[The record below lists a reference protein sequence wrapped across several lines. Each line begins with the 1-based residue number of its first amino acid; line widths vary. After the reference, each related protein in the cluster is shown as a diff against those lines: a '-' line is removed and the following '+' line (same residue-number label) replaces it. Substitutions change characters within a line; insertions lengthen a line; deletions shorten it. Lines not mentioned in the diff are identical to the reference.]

1 MILTREEEAM
11 ATGKYGSGMEKCIA
25 FLIKYG
31 EAFGADKLVKVANA
45 HVFNAFPLDLLED
58 LTEGVNQAETFTT
71 IHPFMSLCDP
81 LSYEKMGISKEHCI
95 RRNSDHAKRSEIY
108 GRLGFFKTYTC
119 VPMYIGNFLKKG
131 DYVSW
136 FGSSTQL
143 FVNSIVGAKQNRD
156 GAVVNM
162 AIALTGRAPN
172 WGLFLDKNRH
182 AEVLFDI
189 KDLDTAS
196 LTTTDYG
203 AIGYY
208 IGSIA
213 QERNVAINGLSR
225 DIVLDR
231 IKYLLHPIST
241 SGAVSIC
248 HLVGITP
255 EAPDLKT
262 ALGHK
267 QPKEEVHVRVEEI
280 KKTKEKF
287 YSESEQIDLVILGC
301 PHCSL
306 QELKKIAS
314 LLENRQ
320 VGSNQGLWIGT
331 AHQLYD
337 LAETMGYAK
346 TIDKANG
353 IISRSCMATIPDC
366 AIPDGVHTV
375 ATNSFK
381 TAHYIS
387 IISNYRIR
395 VVVGEVENC
404 INAAISGNW
413 EGGY

>member
-156 GAVVNM
+156 GVVVNM

-189 KDLDTAS
+189 K
-196 LTTTDYG
+196 
-203 AIGYY
+203 
-208 IGSIA
+208 
-213 QERNVAINGLSR
+213 
-225 DIVLDR
+225 
-231 IKYLLHPIST
+231 H
-241 SGAVSIC
+241 
-248 HLVGITP
+248 
-255 EAPDLKT
+255 
-262 ALGHK
+262 
-267 QPKEEVHVRVEEI
+267 
-280 KKTKEKF
+280 
-287 YSESEQIDLVILGC
+287 
-301 PHCSL
+301 
-306 QELKKIAS
+306 
-314 LLENRQ
+314 
-320 VGSNQGLWIGT
+320 
-331 AHQLYD
+331 
-337 LAETMGYAK
+337 
-346 TIDKANG
+346 
-353 IISRSCMATIPDC
+353 
-366 AIPDGVHTV
+366 
-375 ATNSFK
+375 
-381 TAHYIS
+381 
-387 IISNYRIR
+387 
-395 VVVGEVENC
+395 
-404 INAAISGNW
+404 
-413 EGGY
+413 

>member
-1 MILTREEEAM
+1 MILTKEEEAM
-11 ATGKYGSGMEKCIA
+11 ATGKCGLGMEKCIT

-31 EAFGADKLVKVANA
+31 EAFGANQLVKVASA

-58 LTEGVNQAETFTT
+58 LTKGVDQAETFTT

-81 LSYEKMGISKEHCI
+81 LSYEKMGVSKEHCI
-95 RRNSDHAKRSEIY
+95 QRNSDHERRSEIY

-119 VPMYIGNFLKKG
+119 VPMYIGNFPKKG

-172 WGLFLDKNRH
+172 WGLFLDKNRY

-196 LTTTDYG
+196 LSTSDYG

-208 IGSIA
+208 IGGIA
-213 QERNVAINGLSR
+213 QERNVVIDGLSHN
-225 DIVLDR
+225 IILDR
-231 IKYLLHPIST
+231 LKYLLHPIST

-248 HLVGITP
+248 HLIGITP

-267 QPKEEVHVRVEEI
+267 KPKEEVHVGVEEI
-280 KKTKEKF
+280 KKIKEKF
-287 YSESEQIDLVILGC
+287 HGESEQVDLVILGC

-306 QELKKIAS
+306 QELKRIAS
-314 LLENRQ
+314 LLEDKQ
-320 VGSNQGLWIGT
+320 IGLNQRLWIGT

-337 LAETMGYAK
+337 LADTMGYAE
-346 TIDKANG
+346 IIEKANG
-353 IISRSCMATIPDC
+353 IISRTCMATIPDC
-366 AIPDGVHTV
+366 AIPEDVQTV

-381 TAHYIS
+381 TAHYVS
-387 IISNYRIR
+387 IISKGRIR
-395 VVVGEVENC
+395 VVVGEMENC
-404 INAAISGNW
+404 ISAAISGNW